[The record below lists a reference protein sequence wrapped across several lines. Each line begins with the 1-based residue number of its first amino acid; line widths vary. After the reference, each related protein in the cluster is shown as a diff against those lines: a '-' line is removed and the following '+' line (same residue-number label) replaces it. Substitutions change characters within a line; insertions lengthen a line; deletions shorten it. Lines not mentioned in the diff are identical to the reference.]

1 MSQPLAVGFTPRASR
16 QVGEAGRWW
25 RENRTKAPDALVEEL
40 QQAVDLVASQPE
52 VGAVAR
58 NVKLAGVRRLLLRR
72 VGYHLYYRRLV
83 APTPS
88 IQVIAFWHASR
99 GDHPNYDGA
108 A

>member
-1 MSQPLAVGFTPRASR
+1 MSQPLPVAFTQGASQ

-25 RENRTKAPDALVEEL
+25 RENRSKAPDALVEEL
-40 QQAVDLVASQPE
+40 QQALDLVASQPE

-58 NVKLAGVRRLLLRR
+58 NVNLAGVRRVLLRR
-72 VGYHLYYRRLV
+72 VGYHLYYRRLL

-99 GDHPNYDGA
+99 GSGPQL
-108 A
+108 

>member
-1 MSQPLAVGFTPRASR
+1 MNQPLPVAFTQRASR
-16 QVGEAGRWW
+16 QVVEAGRWW
-25 RENRTKAPDALVEEL
+25 RENRTKAPGALVEEL
-40 QQAVDLVASQPE
+40 QQVLDLVTSQPE

-58 NVKLAGVRRLLLRR
+58 NVKLAGVRRVLLRR

-99 GDHPNYDGA
+99 GSSPNL
-108 A
+108 